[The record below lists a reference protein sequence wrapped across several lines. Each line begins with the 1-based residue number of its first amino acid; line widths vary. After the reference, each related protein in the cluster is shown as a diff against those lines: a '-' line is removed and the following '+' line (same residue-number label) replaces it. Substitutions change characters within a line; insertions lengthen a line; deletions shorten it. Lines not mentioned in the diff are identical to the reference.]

1 MPNTEYHLSAQDE
14 LDVIEAIKSAELNT
28 SGEIRVHIDPSSDKD
43 GLERAKEVFFELK
56 MNETEAQN
64 GVLFYLAVKEHKF
77 AILGDAG
84 IDKVVPD
91 DFWNSTKEL
100 VIGEFK
106 KGNFATGLQL
116 GIAEA
121 GKRLKEFFPY
131 QKDDVNELPDE
142 ISKGQ
147 IK

>member
-1 MPNTEYHLSAQDE
+1 MPNTEYHLSEEEEKA
-14 LDVIEAIKSAELNT
+14 VVEAIRSAEKNT
-28 SGEIRVHIDPSSDKD
+28 SGEIRVHIDPSSEVDAM
-43 GLERAKEVFFELK
+43 ERAKEIFFELK

-84 IDKVVPD
+84 IDKLVPD
-91 DFWNSTKEL
+91 NFWDSTKDL
-100 VIGEFK
+100 VISEFK
-106 KGNFATGLQL
+106 KGDFSMGLQL

-131 QKDDVNELPDE
+131 ASDDVNELSDE
-142 ISKGQ
+142 ISKG
-147 IK
+147 

>member
-1 MPNTEYHLSAQDE
+1 MPNTEYHLSAQEE
-14 LDVIEAIKSAELNT
+14 LELVEAIKSAELNT

-106 KGNFATGLQL
+106 KGDFATGLQL

-131 QKDDVNELPDE
+131 QKDDINELPDE
-142 ISKGQ
+142 ISKG
-147 IK
+147 

>member
-1 MPNTEYHLSAQDE
+1 MPNTEYHLSAQEE
-14 LDVIEAIKSAELNT
+14 LDVVEAIKSAELNT
-28 SGEIRVHIDPSSDKD
+28 SGEIRVHIDPSSDKE
-43 GLERAKEVFFELK
+43 GLERAKEVFLELK

-100 VIGEFK
+100 VISEFK
-106 KGNFATGLQL
+106 KGDFAAGLQL

-131 QKDDVNELPDE
+131 QKNDINELPDE
-142 ISKGQ
+142 ISKG
-147 IK
+147 

>member
-1 MPNTEYHLSAQDE
+1 MPNTEYHLSEQEE
-14 LDVIEAIKSAELNT
+14 LDVVEAIKSAELNT

-106 KGNFATGLQL
+106 KGDFATGLQL
-116 GIAEA
+116 GIVEA

-131 QKDDVNELPDE
+131 QKDDINELPDE
-142 ISKGQ
+142 ISKG
-147 IK
+147 

>member
-1 MPNTEYHLSAQDE
+1 MPNTEYHLSEQEE
-14 LDVIEAIKSAELNT
+14 LDVVEAIKSAELNT

-106 KGNFATGLQL
+106 KGDFATGLQL

-131 QKDDVNELPDE
+131 QKDDINELPDE
-142 ISKGQ
+142 ISKG
-147 IK
+147 

>member
-1 MPNTEYHLSAQDE
+1 MPNTEYHLSAQEE
-14 LDVIEAIKSAELNT
+14 LDVVEAIKSAELNT

-106 KGNFATGLQL
+106 KGDFATGLQL

-131 QKDDVNELPDE
+131 QKDDINELPDE
-142 ISKGQ
+142 ISKG
-147 IK
+147 

>member
-1 MPNTEYHLSAQDE
+1 MPNTEYHLSAQEE

>member
-1 MPNTEYHLSAQDE
+1 MPNTEYHLSAQEE
-14 LDVIEAIKSAELNT
+14 LELVEAIKSAELNT

-106 KGNFATGLQL
+106 KGDFATGLQL

-131 QKDDVNELPDE
+131 QKNDINELPDE
-142 ISKGQ
+142 ISKG
-147 IK
+147 